1 MDQKKGSNCTECEGV
16 RVRTCLPQQAAAHEI
31 EKTMYHTSHLL
42 KLPCVS
48 HLYSSRYWQR
58 PSMSTVT
65 VHQRYS
71 PHPHFCILPFPHLIS
86 LLIATF
92 CTLRSTSFFPWLPT
106 AAETENEFRVN
117 GPNNTSNQ
125 PIRLQPVPMH
135 ATITF
140 LSLFLLAPTPVY
152 SKPLGWVRVG
162 GHANVGCECA

>member
-16 RVRTCLPQQAAAHEI
+16 RVRTCLPQQPAAHEI

-92 CTLRSTSFFPWLPT
+92 CTLRSTSFFSL
-106 AAETENEFRVN
+106 AANRCRNRKRVSCEWPQQHLEPAN
-117 GPNNTSNQ
+117 
-125 PIRLQPVPMH
+125 
-135 ATITF
+135 
-140 LSLFLLAPTPVY
+140 PTPTCSDACDNHILVTFPPCPNP
-152 SKPLGWVRVG
+152 SLLKTFGVG
-162 GHANVGCECA
+162 EGGRTCECGM